1 MGWISF
7 RLRGSISASP
17 VLAKAHPEINF
28 HRLFCIPGGA
38 AGAHHGPLAKVIART
53 VFGTAAHFRMEE
65 IRVKAFPEAVRKRG
79 GPLAKGKDLCAVQ
92 FLGDATLRREQP
104 RALLAAAAAMAGVA
118 ECRLYDAVLPT
129 LTASGMMVEPCILSP
144 DTPQKQ
150 KFGNLGVRK
159 KSFLF
164 SALYAAFIFGGRHL
178 MNKRAKFELR
188 KPLVLWSLSLAVFS
202 IFGAVRTGAYMLYIL
217 MTKGLKQSVCDQS
230 FYIGP
235 VSKFW
240 AYAFVLSKAPELG
253 DTIFI
258 ILRKQKLIF
267 LHWYHHITVLLYS
280 WYSYKDMVAG
290 GGWFM
295 TMNYGVHAVMYSYYA
310 LRAAGFRVSRKF
322 AMFIT
327 LSQITQMLIGCVVN
341 YLVFS
346 WMQQGQCHSHV
357 QNIIW
362 SSLMYLSYFVLFC
375 HFFFEAY
382 IGKTRKERKVD

>member
-1 MGWISF
+1 MTSLCVLI
-7 RLRGSISASP
+7 RLA
-17 VLAKAHPEINF
+17 
-28 HRLFCIPGGA
+28 C
-38 AGAHHGPLAKVIART
+38 
-53 VFGTAAHFRMEE
+53 
-65 IRVKAFPEAVRKRG
+65 
-79 GPLAKGKDLCAVQ
+79 
-92 FLGDATLRREQP
+92 
-104 RALLAAAAAMAGVA
+104 
-118 ECRLYDAVLPT
+118 
-129 LTASGMMVEPCILSP
+129 
-144 DTPQKQ
+144 
-150 KFGNLGVRK
+150 RK

-188 KPLVLWSLSLAVFS
+188 KPLVLWSLCLAVFS
-202 IFGAVRTGAYMLYIL
+202 IFGAVRTGAYMVYIL

-230 FYIGP
+230 FYNGP

-258 ILRKQKLIF
+258 VLRKQKLIF

-295 TMNYGVHAVMYSYYA
+295 TMNYGVHALMYTYYA

-327 LSQITQMLIGCVVN
+327 LSQITQMFVGCIIN
-341 YLVFS
+341 YLVFA
-346 WMQQGQCHSHV
+346 WMQQGQCHSHISNV
-357 QNIIW
+357 IW
-362 SSLMYLSYFVLFC
+362 CSLMYLSYFVLFC
-375 HFFFEAY
+375 HFFFDAY
-382 IGKTRKERKVD
+382 VSSTRKTRKAE